1 MNILKNLPPWAQSL
15 ITLLLIVGG
24 ATATVWHSVATVSSP
39 VPLAVSIIGGVCGIV
54 GGTLGVG
61 LIKVNARA
69 LLPLGLAGCLVVSAA
84 GCDPMWRATRMV
96 RDAGTMINNSLAAV
110 HKTKRLKCKATH
122 GAKTQGFKKCL
133 NDSREHIAFEQWR
146 KFGMPGLDTGLVSMV
161 TTLTLYDRAAGK
173 KLSWDL
179 FVKMIKPLACGV
191 SRAALAWKDLLG
203 AKAAAVIAIT
213 NAIKGV
219 TCVR

>member
-1 MNILKNLPPWAQSL
+1 MNHRAIIGAAIIAVIAGLGAWQTSGSVVTGIIAALVPLAALFPTSYRP
-15 ITLLLIVGG
+15 G
-24 ATATVWHSVATVSSP
+24 ATALS
-39 VPLAVSIIGGVCGIV
+39 L
-54 GGTLGVG
+54 G
-61 LIKVNARA
+61 LIAA
-69 LLPLGLAGCLVVSAA
+69 LTLSA

-96 RDAGTMINNSLAAV
+96 RDAGTMINDSLAAV

-122 GAKTQGFKKCL
+122 GAKTKPFAKCL
-133 NDSREHIAFEQWR
+133 NESRERIAFLQWR
-146 KFGMPGLDTGLVSMV
+146 KFGLPGLDTGLISVV
-161 TTLTLYDRAAGK
+161 TTLTLYDKASGK